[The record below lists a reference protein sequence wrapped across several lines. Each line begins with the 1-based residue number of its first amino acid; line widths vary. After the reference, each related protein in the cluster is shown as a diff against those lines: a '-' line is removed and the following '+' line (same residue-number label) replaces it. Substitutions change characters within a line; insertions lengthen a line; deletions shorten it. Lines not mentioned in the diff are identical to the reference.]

1 MGEKRKGSKAE
12 LREIP
17 IFQEL
22 AKENTPAK
30 EVELEKPKRLKTS
43 GDSDVIDAKGFR
55 LGLHLL
61 LPDEEVDL
69 EGLGLGLTDGRPG
82 ALCSSRRA
90 TAFVAKAEFGG

>member
-30 EVELEKPKRLKTS
+30 EVELEQPKRLKTS
-43 GDSDVIDAKGFR
+43 GEHDVIDAKGS

-69 EGLGLGLTDGRPG
+69 GG
-82 ALCSSRRA
+82 ARA
-90 TAFVAKAEFGG
+90 GAH

>member
-1 MGEKRKGSKAE
+1 MGENRKGSKAE

-22 AKENTPAK
+22 AKESTPAK
-30 EVELEKPKRLKTS
+30 EVELEQPRSLKTS
-43 GDSDVIDAKGFR
+43 EDNNVIDAKGSR

-69 EGLGLGLTDGRPG
+69 GGARAGLTDGRRG
-82 ALCSSRRA
+82 SLCSPA
-90 TAFVAKAEFGG
+90 APWPFVAKAGFGG